1 MVKVSICIPTYE
13 NAEEVAR
20 LIRSIGIQTFQDFEV
35 VITDDSRD
43 NKIEE
48 FIHGLTVENKDFAK
62 KIRYFHNK
70 TPLGHIFNWNEALS
84 HAKGE
89 YIKIMFSDDW
99 FTYEDSLE
107 KLVGLLEKNRTADMA
122 FCGNLQVSE
131 KESYARKPE
140 EGYVE
145 TLRKGYQYLF
155 ISNQIGAPSNTLY
168 RNKEGIAFDEKSNWA
183 SDVFLY
189 IEILKRNPVFEYVEE
204 PLISIGIHENQYT
217 ESFSDGDERIVLDY
231 AYMFQKYKLQDH
243 QECRKYFLEQ
253 YLVKYEKGLQ
263 EALKNGYRKFEFY
276 AAKIR
281 YVKKE
286 VIPSYGYAIKR
297 RLRGKK

>member
-20 LIRSIGIQTFQDFEV
+20 LIGSIGIQTFQDFEV

>member
-1 MVKVSICIPTYE
+1 MAKVSICIPTYE
-13 NAEEVAR
+13 NVEEVIR
-20 LIRSIGIQTFQDFEV
+20 LIESIEIQTYKEYEV
-35 VITDDSRD
+35 IITDDSKD
-43 NKIEE
+43 NKIEDYIAGLAE
-48 FIHGLTVENKDFAK
+48 KKSQLHG

-107 KLVGLLEKNRTADMA
+107 KMVGLLEENKNAGMA
-122 FCGNLQVSE
+122 FCGNLQVSNQT
-131 KESYARKPE
+131 SYARKPE
-140 EGYVE
+140 VGYVE
-145 TLRKGYQYLF
+145 RLQKGYEYLF

-189 IEILKRNPVFEYVEE
+189 IEILKRNPLFAYTEE

-217 ESFSDGDERIVLDY
+217 ESFSDTDERIVLDY
-231 AYMFQKYKLQDH
+231 AYMFQKYGLYSN
-243 QECRKYFLEQ
+243 QECKQYFLDK
-253 YLVKYEKGLQ
+253 YLVRYEKGWQ
-263 EALKNGYRKFEFY
+263 EAIKNGYRKAEFA
-276 AAKIR
+276 AAKLKFIKT
-281 YVKKE
+281 V
-286 VIPSYGYAIKR
+286 VLPSYGYAIKR

>member
-20 LIRSIGIQTFQDFEV
+20 LIGSIGIQTFQDFEV

-48 FIHGLTVENKDFAK
+48 FIHGLTVKNKDFAK

-263 EALKNGYRKFEFY
+263 EALKNGYRKSEFH
-276 AAKIR
+276 AAKIC

-297 RLRGKK
+297 KLRGKK

>member
-13 NAEEVAR
+13 NVEEVTR
-20 LIRSIGIQTFQDFEV
+20 LIRSIEVQTFEDFEV
-35 VITDDSRD
+35 IITDDSRD
-43 NKIEE
+43 SKIEN
-48 FIHGLTVENKDFAK
+48 FIHGLTAEKKILAE

-99 FTYEDSLE
+99 FTYKDSLE
-107 KLVGLLEKNRTADMA
+107 KLVKLLEENKEADMA
-122 FCGNLQVSE
+122 FCGNLQVSG

-140 EGYVE
+140 DGYIE
-145 TLRKGYQYLF
+145 KLQKDYRYLF

-168 RNKEGIAFDEKSNWA
+168 RKKEGIAFDEKSNWA

-189 IEILKRNPVFEYVEE
+189 IEILKRNPAFEYIEE

-231 AYMFQKYKLQDH
+231 AYMFQKYGLQNN

-253 YLVKYEKGLQ
+253 YLVKYEKGKQ
-263 EALKNGYRKFEFY
+263 EALKHGYSKAEFA
-276 AAKIR
+276 AAKLN
-281 YVKKE
+281 YMKKE

>member
-1 MVKVSICIPTYE
+1 MAKVSICIPTYE
-13 NAEEVAR
+13 NVEEVTR
-20 LIRSIGIQTFQDFEV
+20 LIRTIEMQTFQDFEV
-35 VITDDSRD
+35 IITDDSGD
-43 NKIEE
+43 HKIEE
-48 FIHGLTVENKDFAK
+48 LICRLTEEKKALAE

-107 KLVGLLEKNRTADMA
+107 KLVGLLERNKGADMA

-131 KESYARKPE
+131 KESYARTPE
-140 EGYVE
+140 EGYTE
-145 TLRKGYQYLF
+145 KLQKGYQYLF

-189 IEILKRNPVFEYVEE
+189 IEILKRNPVFEYIEE
-204 PLISIGIHENQYT
+204 PLVSIGIHENQYT

-231 AYMFQKYKLQDH
+231 AYMFQKYELQKH
-243 QECRKYFLEQ
+243 QECRQYFLEQ

-263 EALKNGYRKFEFY
+263 EALKNGYSKAEFTVAKFH
-276 AAKIR
+276 
-281 YVKKE
+281 YVKKHA
-286 VIPSYGYAIKR
+286 IPSYGYAIKR

>member
-276 AAKIR
+276 VAKIR